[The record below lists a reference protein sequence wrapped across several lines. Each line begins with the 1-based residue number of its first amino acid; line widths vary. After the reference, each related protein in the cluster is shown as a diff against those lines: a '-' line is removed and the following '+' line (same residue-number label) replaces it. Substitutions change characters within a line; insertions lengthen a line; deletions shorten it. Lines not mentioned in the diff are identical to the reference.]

1 MKSSRF
7 IASCLI
13 SSIQLSKE
21 KSNAH
26 SLKQAN
32 QIQSVPLPLSQPGL
46 YHLQYKERLIGS
58 LEQMPSLSLSPPFS
72 PVLRPE
78 LVFAAAPESPT
89 IGIPHLLII
98 D

>member
-26 SLKQAN
+26 SLKQEN

-46 YHLQYKERLIGS
+46 YHLQYKERLIV
-58 LEQMPSLSLSPPFS
+58 EQMPSLSLSPPFS